1 MDEQKHPTS
10 LAGKLQ
16 STEQKSSYDAAC
28 KRLLSE
34 KVVLAQIMKSY
45 LKEYQDC
52 SVEEIANRYIEGMP
66 EVSVIP
72 VHPDR
77 TNPVITGMD
86 TSDKSVNEGGVTFDI
101 LYRALVPHTNE
112 RIGLI
117 INIEAQKDYYPGY
130 PIVKRGIY
138 YSARL
143 LSSQNERDFT
153 DSQYGKIK
161 KVYSIWIC
169 TNPPVKKRNT
179 VTAYEIHPHPIVGH
193 AIDPV
198 SHYDLMSVIIVCL
211 GGPGTENYN
220 GTQRMLD
227 VLLSDIKSAAEKAE
241 ILQNDYGIQMTQ
253 SMKKEAAQMCNLSE
267 AIEERGIHKGIQQGI
282 QEESLRSIQTVM
294 KNAHLSSEQAMAL
307 LEIPESDRSK
317 YLELLKQPQ

>member
-1 MDEQKHPTS
+1 
-10 LAGKLQ
+10 
-16 STEQKSSYDAAC
+16 
-28 KRLLSE
+28 
-34 KVVLAQIMKSY
+34 MKSY

-52 SVEEIANRYIEGMP
+52 SVEEIARRYIEGTP
-66 EVSVIP
+66 EVAVIP

-86 TSDKSVNEGGVTFDI
+86 TSDKSVNEGEVTFDI

-117 INIEAQKDYYPGY
+117 INIEAQKNYYPGY
-130 PIVKRGIY
+130 PIVKQGIY
-138 YSARL
+138 YGARL
-143 LSSQNERDFT
+143 LSAQNERDFA

-179 VTAYEIHPHPIVGH
+179 VTAYEIHPRPIVGH
-193 AIDPV
+193 AIEPV
-198 SHYDLMSVIIVCL
+198 SHYDLISVIIVCL

-227 VLLSDIKSAAEKAE
+227 VLLSDVKSAAEKAE

-253 SMKKEAAQMCNLSE
+253 SMKKEAAKMCNLSE
-267 AIEERGIHKGIQQGI
+267 AIEERGIQK
-282 QEESLRSIQTVM
+282 ESLRSIHAVM
-294 KNAHLSSEQAMAL
+294 KNAHLSSKEAMDL
-307 LEIPESDRSK
+307 LEIPESDQSK
-317 YLELLKQPQ
+317 YLELPQQSQ